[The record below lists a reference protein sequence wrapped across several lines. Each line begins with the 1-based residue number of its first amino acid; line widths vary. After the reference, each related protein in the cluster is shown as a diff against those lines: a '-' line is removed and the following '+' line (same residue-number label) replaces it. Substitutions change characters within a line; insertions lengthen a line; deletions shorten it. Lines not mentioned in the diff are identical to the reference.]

1 MLEILPKPQEPVKK
15 EPAAPKPQQIE
26 EETVKSE
33 VPPVAEGAKPA
44 EATPAAKTPQG
55 VAPPQKRKIVPI
67 LVAVVLTLVVVGVLV
82 NSHNQR
88 VAWEQQYQTAAE
100 LFAAGNY
107 KKAVELAEG
116 LPENIAE

>member
-44 EATPAAKTPQG
+44 EATPAAKAPQG

-88 VAWEQQYQTAAE
+88 VALEQQYQTAAE

>member
-1 MLEILPKPQEPVKK
+1 M
-15 EPAAPKPQQIE
+15 AAGENQ
-26 EETVKSE
+26 
-33 VPPVAEGAKPA
+33 ARAGD
-44 EATPAAKTPQG
+44 TPQTARAREKRTRRAKAAADRRG